1 MLSAPRRSCA
11 RVRQARSKE
20 LQREIEFLRELNNSL
35 LKNQKTLQVGL
46 PRPSVAT
53 ARICGCVS
61 PHPFNAAPR
70 AIMPPLRQP
79 QAAAPYSAIAEV
91 LRARRIPVRM

>member
-35 LKNQKTLQVGL
+35 LKNQKTLLVGL

-61 PHPFNAAPR
+61 LHSVSAPR

-79 QAAAPYSAIAEV
+79 QAAALYSATAAEA